1 MKKALIHEASDAREI
16 ALSEMSSIAGA
27 ARIVCR
33 VGAIACLVP
42 AALGVVGCLQWAV
55 GGMLDGS
62 FAKGFILAGSRALSQ
77 AAASA
82 GPELLSLTTPDKAA
96 SIILIDQN
104 GSFPIARELSMLL
117 MAWALAVAG
126 RFFSEVASTKRP
138 FGSVAAH
145 RVKRIGAIAVLASI
159 APSLVVWAVIEA
171 LLATIG
177 YAGSL
182 SIYPDFQPWLCVMG
196 FFLLVF
202 ARILEYGALSC
213 SNKMTSCCRAVAL

>member
-82 GPELLSLTTPDKAA
+82 GPELLSLTPPDKAA

-177 YAGSL
+177 YTRGRFPYIRISNRGFAL
-182 SIYPDFQPWLCVMG
+182 WDFSCWCSPAFWNT
-196 FFLLVF
+196 
-202 ARILEYGALSC
+202 ALSC

>member
-33 VGAIACLVP
+33 AGAIACLVP

-62 FAKGFILAGSRALSQ
+62 FAKGFILAGSKALSQ

-82 GPELLSLTTPDKAA
+82 GPELLALTTPDKAA
-96 SIILIDQN
+96 SVILIDQN
-104 GSFPIARELSMLL
+104 GSFPIARDLSMLL

-138 FGSVAAH
+138 FGSVTAH
-145 RVKRIGAIAVLASI
+145 RLKRIGAIAVLASI

-171 LLATIG
+171 LLATMG

-202 ARILEYGALSC
+202 ARILKYGAILQQQDDE
-213 SNKMTSCCRAVAL
+213 LL

>member
-138 FGSVAAH
+138 FGSVAAR

-159 APSLVVWAVIEA
+159 APSLVVLGGNRGV
-171 LLATIG
+171 
-177 YAGSL
+177 AGDHRLRGVAFHIS
-182 SIYPDFQPWLCVMG
+182 G
-196 FFLLVF
+196 FP
-202 ARILEYGALSC
+202 
-213 SNKMTSCCRAVAL
+213 TVALRYGIFPVGVRPHSGIRRYLAATR

>member
-82 GPELLSLTTPDKAA
+82 GPEPLSLTTPDKAA

-202 ARILEYGALSC
+202 ARILEYGAILQQQDDE
-213 SNKMTSCCRAVAL
+213 LL